1 MSTTPGSRKDVSSE
15 MNVTPLIDV
24 LLVLFIIFM
33 VMPHHRGEV
42 AEIPMP
48 DKNTQVQRP
57 DRAIVI
63 QLHSNGEGAVPTL
76 SINRKAV
83 AWEELDTKLQEIY
96 IDRADKVAFVK
107 GDPEIDFQYV
117 ADVLDIA
124 RHAGVGRVGL
134 MGSAESSF

>member
-1 MSTTPGSRKDVSSE
+1 MSMTPGSRKDVSSE

-42 AEIPMP
+42 AEIPMA
-48 DKNTQVQRP
+48 DKVRSP
-57 DRAIVI
+57 EPVIVI
-63 QLHSNGEGAVPTL
+63 QLHSNGKGAAPGL
-76 SINRKAV
+76 SINREEV
-83 AWEELDTKLQEIY
+83 AWEALDKKLQKIY
-96 IDRADKVAFVK
+96 INRADKVAFVK

-124 RHAGVGRVGL
+124 RHAGVGRLGL
-134 MGSAESSF
+134 MGSADASF